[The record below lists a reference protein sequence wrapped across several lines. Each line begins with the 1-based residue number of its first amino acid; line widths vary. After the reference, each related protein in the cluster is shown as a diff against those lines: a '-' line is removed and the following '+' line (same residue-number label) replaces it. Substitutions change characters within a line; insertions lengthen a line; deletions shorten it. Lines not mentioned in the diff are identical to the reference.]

1 MMSIIVVA
9 EQALSFLVVAALADE
24 VLVEADLVEVASEA
38 VVLAVVEQVPDSKK
52 FNYKSSKLIQTK

>member
-1 MMSIIVVA
+1 MMRIIVVV

-24 VLVEADLVEVASEA
+24 VLVEADLVEVASAA

>member
-1 MMSIIVVA
+1 MMRIIVVV

-38 VVLAVVEQVPDSKK
+38 VALAVVEQVPDSKK